1 MQTKRK
7 SGADAGA
14 RPSHRTAGWVLGAM
28 GTLVAGGLV
37 AACCLGPTLFVLF
50 GISLTGLSAL
60 GALEPYRPV
69 FLLAGMG
76 CWALAY
82 RQWRRAGAACAEDAC
97 GTRASRRLSGVL
109 LWGSLVVLVVA
120 GVYPYAVAHFAR

>member
-1 MQTKRK
+1 MQAKRTI
-7 SGADAGA
+7 GADTGK
-14 RPSHRTAGWVLGAM
+14 RPFRGRAGWALGAM
-28 GTLVAGGLV
+28 GTLAASGLV

-82 RQWRRAGAACAEDAC
+82 RQRRRASAACAEDAC
-97 GTRASRRLSGVL
+97 GTPASRRLSGVV
-109 LWGSLVVLVVA
+109 LWGSLIALVIAA
-120 GVYPYAVAHFAR
+120 GYPYAVAHFAR